1 MYWSAV
7 SVTLNT
13 HGPGARTAGDV
24 AVVKIGILSSLA
36 TGAAAMASP
45 VATGPITITAL
56 SRVAIRVNRASASWV
71 LDRLSSIIRL
81 TLVAPK

>member
-13 HGPGARTAGDV
+13 QGPGLSTAGEV
-24 AVVKIGILSSLA
+24 AVVKMGILSSLA
-36 TGAAAMASP
+36 TGAAAIASP

-56 SRVAIRVNRASASWV
+56 SRVAMRVSNASASWV
-71 LDRLSSIIRL
+71 FDRLSSTISV

>member
-1 MYWSAV
+1 MYWSGV
-7 SVTLNT
+7 SVTLKT
-13 HGPGARTAGDV
+13 QGPGLRTFGEV

-45 VATGPITITAL
+45 VATGPITMMAL
-56 SRVAIRVNRASASWV
+56 SRVAIRVSRASASWV
-71 LDRLSSIIRL
+71 LDRLSSTINV

>member
-13 HGPGARTAGDV
+13 QGPGLSTAGEV
-24 AVVKIGILSSLA
+24 AVVKIGILRSLA

-56 SRVAIRVNRASASWV
+56 SRVAMRVSREMASWV
-71 LDRLSSIIRL
+71 LERLSSTIRV